1 MAYDPA
7 AGDMVLFGGDGSTG
21 VALSDTWIFNGTT
34 WTQLSSATSPPA
46 RYQPSMAYD
55 PATGNVVLFGGGGSG
70 GSGYL
75 GDTWIFNGTTW
86 TQLSPAT
93 SPSARYGASMAYDP
107 ATGSMVLFGGHAASG
122 FLSDTWTFNGTT
134 WTQLSPATSPPALA
148 GASMAYDPA
157 TGDMV
162 LFGGCCNVS
171 DTWIFNGTTWTQLS
185 PATSPPAR
193 DQAPMAYNPATGDM
207 VLFGGYGNSGY
218 LSDTWTF
225 DGTTWTQLSP
235 ATSPSSRCGAMAYD
249 PATGDM
255 VLFGGYG
262 NSGYLSDTW
271 TFAQMIEVPGAPTK
285 VKGTPGNAEVT
296 VGWTPPSDNGSP
308 IDTYTASVVGDS
320 SEFCTYTVATD
331 SGDDCVITGLTN
343 GDSYQFQVTAHN
355 AAGDG
360 PASTAS
366 SSVTPAP
373 VPGAPTIGT
382 AKAGNASATLTW
394 TAPSSNRGSA
404 IIGYVVTPYIGI
416 TAQTTQTFTSTAT
429 TETATGLTNRT
440 AYTFR
445 VAAFNTVGTGTNS
458 AASNSVTP
466 TKATSKIVLRLSTT
480 KVTYGHEQVL
490 HLSVTVS
497 PEFAGSTPTGTVPVK
512 DSTTTLCVIKLS
524 SGKGSCRLSLKV
536 GTYRLVAT
544 YGGSTNFK
552 SSTSAKETL
561 TVTKATSKTTLKL
574 AATKVTYGHEQVLH
588 LSVTVSPEFA
598 GSTPTGTV
606 PVKDSTTTLC
616 VIKLSSGKGSC
627 RLSLKV
633 GTYRLVATYGGSTNF
648 KSSTSAKE
656 TLTVTKTAARTTQSP
671 SGPSGPTS
679 CIGETSKCAVAFPA
693 VDDFGLSVLLVGK
706 VIENTPCPDRGV
718 CDQPAGDQLD
728 TVLVGMGTRPGM
740 TDPGIEMPN
749 FSLILAGGGKGRI
762 DSITCDKSVEYALCG
777 LGAEAP
783 NTSFVGVI
791 VFDVPIGSTWQSV
804 DFAYHS
810 GSTSKVYVFTK

>member
-1 MAYDPA
+1 
-7 AGDMVLFGGDGSTG
+7 MVLFGG
-21 VALSDTWIFNGTT
+21 F
-34 WTQLSSATSPPA
+34 
-46 RYQPSMAYD
+46 
-55 PATGNVVLFGGGGSG
+55 
-70 GSGYL
+70 
-75 GDTWIFNGTTW
+75 
-86 TQLSPAT
+86 
-93 SPSARYGASMAYDP
+93 
-107 ATGSMVLFGGHAASG
+107 
-122 FLSDTWTFNGTT
+122 
-134 WTQLSPATSPPALA
+134 
-148 GASMAYDPA
+148 
-157 TGDMV
+157 
-162 LFGGCCNVS
+162 CNVS

-561 TVTKATSKTTLKL
+561 TVTK
-574 AATKVTYGHEQVLH
+574 
-588 LSVTVSPEFA
+588 
-598 GSTPTGTV
+598 
-606 PVKDSTTTLC
+606 
-616 VIKLSSGKGSC
+616 
-627 RLSLKV
+627 
-633 GTYRLVATYGGSTNF
+633 
-648 KSSTSAKE
+648 
-656 TLTVTKTAARTTQSP
+656 TAARTTQSP

>member
-1 MAYDPA
+1 
-7 AGDMVLFGGDGSTG
+7 
-21 VALSDTWIFNGTT
+21 
-34 WTQLSSATSPPA
+34 
-46 RYQPSMAYD
+46 
-55 PATGNVVLFGGGGSG
+55 
-70 GSGYL
+70 
-75 GDTWIFNGTTW
+75 
-86 TQLSPAT
+86 
-93 SPSARYGASMAYDP
+93 
-107 ATGSMVLFGGHAASG
+107 
-122 FLSDTWTFNGTT
+122 
-134 WTQLSPATSPPALA
+134 
-148 GASMAYDPA
+148 
-157 TGDMV
+157 
-162 LFGGCCNVS
+162 
-171 DTWIFNGTTWTQLS
+171 
-185 PATSPPAR
+185 
-193 DQAPMAYNPATGDM
+193 
-207 VLFGGYGNSGY
+207 
-218 LSDTWTF
+218 
-225 DGTTWTQLSP
+225 
-235 ATSPSSRCGAMAYD
+235 MAYD

-561 TVTKATSKTTLKL
+561 TVTK
-574 AATKVTYGHEQVLH
+574 
-588 LSVTVSPEFA
+588 
-598 GSTPTGTV
+598 
-606 PVKDSTTTLC
+606 
-616 VIKLSSGKGSC
+616 
-627 RLSLKV
+627 
-633 GTYRLVATYGGSTNF
+633 
-648 KSSTSAKE
+648 
-656 TLTVTKTAARTTQSP
+656 TAARTTQSP